1 MKKNLILSLV
11 LLFLLTSVMVISVVT
26 SLAQDGE
33 TTTTAV
39 DDDALY
45 FAQNCN
51 LASGDETIAKNKYIH
66 SKLSAEGAMKLYH
79 KTINEKFNEYI
90 RKMMSEEDPKNG
102 QPPEDDNCENTD
114 NYSTYCVAM
123 DLLNNPEYG
132 YMAYNKA
139 LTCRKYSLFDDATD
153 RDAWTAYSDAVV
165 IDDLGPLGENN
176 EERVQ
181 NIYQAQRVLQIS
193 ARLEGIENEI
203 DAAKQTLDQALSA
216 YDSLKT
222 AWKMH
227 VKYME
232 IYESLVKY
240 RDKLVEVRHQVEFF
254 PAKFIDATT
263 TSCT

>member
-1 MKKNLILSLV
+1 MKIKGLIIS
-11 LLFLLTSVMVISVVT
+11 LFLLFILTAVMVISAVT
-26 SLAQDGE
+26 SFAADDDDTANGSSNANDLLFAANCSLAQND
-33 TTTTAV
+33 
-39 DDDALY
+39 
-45 FAQNCN
+45 
-51 LASGDETIAKNKYIH
+51 STIEKNKYFK
-66 SKLSAEGAMKLYH
+66 SNLSTERAMTLYH
-79 KTINEKFNEYI
+79 KTINEKFNKYI
-90 RKMMSEEDPKNG
+90 KMMMSEENPQNG
-102 QPPEDDNCENTD
+102 KPPEDDNCVGTD

-132 YMAYNKA
+132 YMAYKKA
-139 LTCRKYSLFDDATD
+139 LTCRKYSLFEDATD
-153 RDAWTAYSDAVV
+153 RDAWTAYSDFM
-165 IDDLGPLGENN
+165 ILGDEY
-176 EERVQ
+176 EEKVQ
-181 NIYQAQRVLQIS
+181 DIYQTQRVMQIS

-203 DAAKQTLDQALSA
+203 DAAKQTLDQTLSA

-232 IYESLVKY
+232 IYKSLVKY

>member
-1 MKKNLILSLV
+1 MKIKGLIISLF
-11 LLFLLTSVMVISVVT
+11 LLFILTSVMVISAVT
-26 SLAQDGE
+26 SFAADDDTATNGAANSDSLLFAENCSLAQN
-33 TTTTAV
+33 
-39 DDDALY
+39 DATVE
-45 FAQNCN
+45 N
-51 LASGDETIAKNKYIH
+51 NKYFK
-66 SKLSAEGAMKLYH
+66 SNLSTESAMKLYH
-79 KTINEKFNEYI
+79 KTINEKFNVYI
-90 RKMMSEEDPKNG
+90 RKMMSEEDPENG
-102 QPPEDDNCENTD
+102 KPPENDDCEGTD

-132 YMAYNKA
+132 YMAYKKA
-139 LTCRKYSLFDDATD
+139 LTCRKYSLFEDATD
-153 RDAWTAYSDAVV
+153 RDAWSAYSDFM
-165 IDDLGPLGENN
+165 IYGEGN
-176 EERVQ
+176 EQKVQ
-181 NIYQAQRVLQIS
+181 DIYQTQRVMQIS

-203 DAAKQTLDQALSA
+203 DAAKQTLDQTLSA

-232 IYESLVKY
+232 IYKSLVKY